1 MAGSVFLR
9 NNRNVRRYRVKGLKK
24 NRFSRF
30 VGLADRRSICLDAG
44 LNPTFVDRHDKF
56 ARRKNR
62 RRQLGEQFGQ
72 VDFMLAHSTPGHRP
86 QISGADI
93 EFQLVV
99 WRCRGS

>member
-1 MAGSVFLR
+1 MTAPPNGWRRFPQG

-72 VDFMLAHSTPGHRP
+72 VDFMLAHMHSGTST
-86 QISGADI
+86 AD
-93 EFQLVV
+93 
-99 WRCRGS
+99 